1 MSFVAE
7 FLSTC
12 FYGFF
17 SSMVFGFSCDMD
29 VSLWFLEAYAII
41 RTCNMCFMEGLDR
54 NSCLKLVYLSEW
66 SSTAFQL
73 NSRRLLSPSLSLWD
87 ITVLLN
93 LLKEVSHEE
102 EMPVFTSSILFGHS
116 GMVIFPNRYNKR
128 YVKDYL
134 VLDLQL
140 TTHSQELCKSN
151 MWRFTFHAS
160 RVTFKRIGGSFKIKC

>member
-1 MSFVAE
+1 MDFSLPW
-7 FLSTC
+7 FL
-12 FYGFF
+12 
-17 SSMVFGFSCDMD
+17 VFSCDMD
-29 VSLWFLEAYAII
+29 VSLWFLEACAFI

-93 LLKEVSHEE
+93 LLKEVPHEE

-116 GMVIFPNRYNKR
+116 GMVFFFFLTDIIKDMSRTIQSWTCNSQLI
-128 YVKDYL
+128 VKSYANQTCGGL
-134 VLDLQL
+134 LSMLQ
-140 TTHSQELCKSN
+140 QG
-151 MWRFTFHAS
+151 
-160 RVTFKRIGGSFKIKC
+160 RIGGSFKIKCQIV

>member
-1 MSFVAE
+1 MDFSLPW
-7 FLSTC
+7 FL
-12 FYGFF
+12 
-17 SSMVFGFSCDMD
+17 VFSCDMD
-29 VSLWFLEAYAII
+29 VSLWFLEAYAFT
-41 RTCNMCFMEGLDR
+41 RTCNMCFMEGLDI
-54 NSCLKLVYLSEW
+54 NSCLKSVYLSEW
-66 SSTAFQL
+66 SSTAFLL

-87 ITVLLN
+87 FTVLLN

-151 MWRFTFHAS
+151 MWLFAFHAS
-160 RVTFKRIGGSFKIKC
+160 MVTFKRIGGSFKIKC

>member
-66 SSTAFQL
+66 SSTAF
-73 NSRRLLSPSLSLWD
+73 
-87 ITVLLN
+87 
-93 LLKEVSHEE
+93 
-102 EMPVFTSSILFGHS
+102 
-116 GMVIFPNRYNKR
+116 
-128 YVKDYL
+128 
-134 VLDLQL
+134 
-140 TTHSQELCKSN
+140 
-151 MWRFTFHAS
+151 
-160 RVTFKRIGGSFKIKC
+160 